1 MAAAQAVLAGLLPD
15 HLCNLQQIPQGDVFQ
30 VGGLEAGFLQDVR
43 AVEQSRGAAIERNT
57 IHPSIHSEAGDLVRS
72 KLGEI
77 NLIGQVHIAS
87 REVCQVHI
95 RPAVAHQNNVRQL
108 VRDAGRESRG
118 KSGLDIFFNHIDN
131 VQLEVIMARLL
142 VILLSGSHTYYEF
155 QISARNT
162 VYEVFYIW
170 TDAYQSG
177 GWSSRPEFDVV
188 KNNARVFG
196 GNHDRQGTYFW
207 NGDHPRGTRWAFL
220 NWDMPGMRS
229 AVSVE
234 GFLNDPSRPSKGW
247 YAEIAFSWEGMRD
260 LAGGRSLPPK
270 DGDVWSLFL
279 GRYNNLPLNGG
290 NVSVGWSWDPV
301 GSDDNH
307 RPEAFTRFRFSQEYV
322 EDL

>member
-1 MAAAQAVLAGLLPD
+1 MENICYRTQTPLCIDGRLEEDAWKKAPWSHRFVDVIGGTPALYDSRAAVLWDDRCLY
-15 HLCNLQQIPQGDVFQ
+15 
-30 VGGLEAGFLQDVR
+30 VGFWAEEPYPTA
-43 AVEQSRGAAIERNT
+43 T
-57 IHPSIHSEAGDLVRS
+57 IT
-72 KLGEI
+72 
-77 NLIGQVHIAS
+77 Q
-87 REVCQVHI
+87 
-95 RPAVAHQNNVRQL
+95 
-108 VRDAGRESRG
+108 RDGYLWFEN
-118 KSGLDIFFNHIDN
+118 D
-131 VQLEVIMARLL
+131 LEVFIA
-142 VILLSGSHTYYEF
+142 GEDTYYEF

-247 YAEIAFSWEGMRD
+247 YAEIAFPWEGMRD

-290 NVSVGWSWDPV
+290 HISVGWSWDPV